1 MRFCI
6 FTAPTLSARLSP
18 PIMTGN
24 SGEDA
29 IELTCTAIVEE
40 DVMLASYQFTWNK
53 DATPIDISNKRIMVT
68 TCVCTYI

>member
-1 MRFCI
+1 
-6 FTAPTLSARLSP
+6 
-18 PIMTGN
+18 MTGN

-53 DATPIDISNKRIMVT
+53 DTIPIDLSNNRIMVT
-68 TCVCTYI
+68 TCVYTYI